1 MRKVGFKQIKQ
12 IRKKH
17 NVDLI
22 KRMHEGESLRSF
34 DSHSSWFPQR
44 PIIKKDLKAIAK
56 LYKIAD
62 KDVEIKSDESGLN
75 QEAEQD
81 NVQSLPLSS

>member
-1 MRKVGFKQIKQ
+1 MRKVGLKQIRH

-22 KRMHEGESLRSF
+22 KRMHEGDSLRSF
-34 DSHSSWFPQR
+34 DSQSSWFPQR

-62 KDVEIKSDESGLN
+62 QEVELKTDESSL
-75 QEAEQD
+75 QKDPEQD

>member
-1 MRKVGFKQIKQ
+1 MRKVGLKQIRQ

-34 DSHSSWFPQR
+34 DSHSSWLPQR

-56 LYKIAD
+56 LYKIED
-62 KDVEIKSDESGLN
+62 KEVELRSEDANVS
-75 QEAEQD
+75 QETEQD
-81 NVQSLPLSS
+81 NVQNLPLSS

>member
-1 MRKVGFKQIKQ
+1 MRKVGLKKIKQ

-34 DSHSSWFPQR
+34 DSQSSWFPER
-44 PIIKKDLKAIAK
+44 PVIKKDLKAIAK
-56 LYKIAD
+56 LYKIEDKEVELKAD
-62 KDVEIKSDESGLN
+62 DTSHKQDSDL
-75 QEAEQD
+75 D
-81 NVQSLPLSS
+81 NVQQLPQSS

>member
-1 MRKVGFKQIKQ
+1 MRKVGLKQIKQ

-17 NVDLI
+17 NGDLI
-22 KRMHEGESLRSF
+22 KRMHEGDSLKSF
-34 DSHSSWFPQR
+34 DSQSSWFPQR

-62 KDVEIKSDESGLN
+62 KEIEIKAEDTGIQ
-75 QEAEQD
+75 QEPEQD
-81 NVQSLPLSS
+81 NVQQLPLSS